1 MPGARTDDAT
11 ARRGGGRDDALR
23 RDVRLVG
30 DALGRVLVE
39 QDGEELLADVER
51 VRKLA
56 RKARESGSPA
66 DHAAL
71 AACVRALDGE
81 RSTAVL
87 RAFGLYFQLANVAE
101 AWHRVRSR
109 RRYEREEQI
118 PRESLA
124 EAFGL
129 LAGSGV
135 APAELARRAQA
146 VSLELVITAHPT
158 EAARRTVLQA
168 QLQLSRILEA
178 HDDPTLSPTARRR
191 LEDDVAAEITA
202 LWQADEVRSRRPRVV
217 DEIRHALWFFETT
230 LLAVAP
236 DVLAEYRER
245 LPGAHVPFRFGSW
258 VGGDQDGNPEAG
270 PQTVTEWL
278 ERARRLAL
286 TRYRV
291 EVRALARGTGVSTR
305 MVPVSDELLRS
316 IERDERELAAFA
328 GEIGD
333 QNFDEPYRRKLS
345 FIGKR
350 LENLLERN
358 DEPAY
363 GDAGGLLA
371 DLGLM
376 DASLRAN
383 RGARI
388 ADGPLAD
395 LRRRVEL
402 FGFHVAKLDVRLHAN
417 QLAEPDER
425 TRATFRTLREAR
437 ARHGE
442 RALDTVI
449 VSGTSSPDDLLRALA
464 LTQTEVGADLSLVPL
479 FETVADLRRAPATVT
494 ALLDDGRFGALVER
508 RGRRLEVMLG
518 YSDSGKDG
526 GYLTAAWETYRAQ
539 ESLAALAAERDIEL
553 TIFHGRGGSA
563 GRGGGPTH
571 AAILAQPPGHPPGR
585 LKLTDQG
592 ETVSNKYGL
601 PGLAH
606 RNLEAAVAATL
617 LAAFPD
623 ALGNV
628 PPAGGRELLDA
639 LSEDAFAAYCALVH
653 EDEGFVPFFRAFTP
667 VDELGVLALG
677 SRPARRP
684 SSHAYLA
691 GLRAIPWVFA
701 WTQTRTL
708 LPAWYGVGTALG
720 SVAATP
726 AGVGE
731 LRRLYGEWPF
741 FRAMIDNLEM
751 TLAKSSLE
759 IARGYLELVPAG
771 AERERIWEPDRGRAR
786 AHGRRRAR
794 DRGRGGPARPA
805 PRPAALGAPAQPVRR
820 SDERD
825 PGRPARALPR
835 RGLRRGARP
844 PGSAARALDR
854 GHRGGAAQHGLRP
867 RNRPCGRALSDRRR
881 ARAAPSS
888 CSSGP

>member
-1 MPGARTDDAT
+1 MPSTRADDPA
-11 ARRGGGRDDALR
+11 ALRSSRRDDALR

-39 QDGEELLADVER
+39 QVGEDLLADVER
-51 VRKLA
+51 VRRLA
-56 RKARESGSPA
+56 REARASGSPA
-66 DHAAL
+66 DHLAL
-71 AACVRALDGE
+71 SACVRSLDDE

-109 RRYEREEQI
+109 RRYEHEQRI

-124 EAFGL
+124 EAFGK
-129 LAGSGV
+129 LADSGIG
-135 APAELARRAQA
+135 PAELARRAQA

-178 HDDPTLSPTARRR
+178 LDDPALAAATRRQ
-191 LEDDVAAEITA
+191 LEDEVAAEITA

-230 LLAVAP
+230 LLDVAP
-236 DVLAEYRER
+236 DVLATYRER
-245 LPGAHVPFRFGSW
+245 LPAAAAPFSFGSW

-270 PQTVTEWL
+270 PHTLPEWL
-278 ERARRLAL
+278 ERARRLVL
-286 TRYRV
+286 TRYRI
-291 EVRALARGTGVSTR
+291 EVRGLARAIGVSTR
-305 MVPVSDELLRS
+305 MVPVTDELLRS
-316 IERDERELAAFA
+316 IERDEGELAAFA
-328 GEIGD
+328 LEIGD

-350 LENLLERN
+350 LENLLERSA
-358 DEPAY
+358 EPAY
-363 GDAGGLLA
+363 ADASELLA
-371 DLGLM
+371 DLELM

-402 FGFHVAKLDVRLHAN
+402 FGFHIAKLDVRLHAN
-417 QLAEPDER
+417 QLTAPDER
-425 TRATFRTLREAR
+425 THATFRAIRDAR
-437 ARHGE
+437 SRHGA

-449 VSGTSSPDDLLRALA
+449 VSGTSGRDDLLRALDLA
-464 LTQTEVGADLSLVPL
+464 QAEVGDDLSLVPL
-479 FETVADLRRAPATVT
+479 FETIADLRQAPATVA
-494 ALLDDGRFGALVER
+494 ALLDDERFGALVER

-526 GYLTAAWETYRAQ
+526 GYLTAAWENYRAQ
-539 ESLAALAAERDIEL
+539 ESLAALAGERHVEL

-585 LKLTDQG
+585 LKLTEQG
-592 ETVSNKYGL
+592 ETVSDKYGL

-623 ALGNV
+623 ALGNMA
-628 PPAGGRELLDA
+628 PPGGRELLDA
-639 LSEDAFAAYCALVH
+639 LSEHSFATYRALVH

-677 SRPARRP
+677 SRPAWRP

-708 LPAWYGVGTALG
+708 LPAWYGVGTAFG
-720 SVAATP
+720 SVAASDE
-726 AGVGE
+726 GIQE

-741 FRAMIDNLEM
+741 FRAMVDNLEM

-759 IARGYLELVPAG
+759 IARGYLELVPA
-771 AERERIWEPDRGRAR
+771 
-786 AHGRRRAR
+786 
-794 DRGRGGPARPA
+794 
-805 PRPAALGAPAQPVRR
+805 

-825 PGRPARALPR
+825 RIWTLIADEHARTVAAVLATVDE
-835 RGLRRGARP
+835 RGL
-844 PGSAARALDR
+844 LDR
-854 GHRGGAAQHGLRP
+854 HPTLQRSVRLRNPYVDPMNAIQVDLLGRYRAAH
-867 RNRPCGRALSDRRR
+867 SDDER
-881 ARAAPSS
+881 ARLAAPLARSIA
-888 CSSGP
+888 GIAAALRNTG

>member
-1 MPGARTDDAT
+1 MSSTAADEDAARSLS
-11 ARRGGGRDDALR
+11 RRDDALR

-39 QDGEELLADVER
+39 QVGEDLLADVER
-51 VRKLA
+51 VRHLA
-56 RKARESGSPA
+56 REARNSGSAA
-66 DHAAL
+66 DRAAL
-71 AACVRALDGE
+71 AACVRALDEE

-87 RAFGLYFQLANVAE
+87 RAFALYFQLANVAE

-109 RRYEREEQI
+109 RRYEREQRI

-124 EAFGL
+124 EAFGR
-129 LAGSGV
+129 LAEGAV
-135 APAELARRAQA
+135 EPAELARRARG

-178 HDDPTLSPTARRR
+178 LDDPALAASVRRQ
-191 LEDDVAAEITA
+191 LEDEVTAEITA

-230 LLAVAP
+230 LLDVAP
-236 DVLAEYRER
+236 DVLAAYRER
-245 LPGAHVPFRFGSW
+245 LPDAPAPLRFGSW

-270 PQTVTEWL
+270 PHTIPEWL

-291 EVRALARGTGVSTR
+291 EVRELARATGVSTR

-316 IERDERELAAFA
+316 IERDEHELAAFA
-328 GEIGD
+328 AEIGD

-345 FIGKR
+345 FVGHR
-350 LENLLERN
+350 LDNLLDRSA
-358 DEPAY
+358 EPGY
-363 GDAGGLLA
+363 TDAGALLA
-371 DLGLM
+371 DLELM

-388 ADGPLAD
+388 ADGALAG

-402 FGFHVAKLDVRLHAN
+402 FGFHIAKLDVRLHAN
-417 QLAEPDER
+417 QLADPDER
-425 TRATFRTLREAR
+425 THATFRAVRDSLE
-437 ARHGE
+437 RHGP

-449 VSGTSSPDDLLRALA
+449 VSGTSGPDDLLRALDLA
-464 LTQTEVGADLSLVPL
+464 QAEVGHDLSLVPL
-479 FETVADLRRAPATVT
+479 FETIADLRQSEATVS
-494 ALLDDGRFGALVER
+494 ALLDDERFGALVER

-526 GYLTAAWETYRAQ
+526 GYLTAAWENYRAQ
-539 ESLAALAAERDIEL
+539 ETLAELAAERDVEL

-585 LKLTDQG
+585 LKLTEQG

-601 PGLAH
+601 PGLAY

-617 LAAFPD
+617 LSAFPD
-623 ALGNV
+623 ALGNE
-628 PPAGGRELLDA
+628 PPAGARELLA
-639 LSEDAFAAYCALVH
+639 TLSEHSLATYRALVH
-653 EDEGFVPFFRAFTP
+653 EDSGFVPFFRAFTP
-667 VDELGVLALG
+667 VDELGLLALG

-691 GLRAIPWVFA
+691 GLRAIPWVFS

-708 LPAWYGVGTALG
+708 LPAWYGCGTALG
-720 SVAATP
+720 ALASTDE
-726 AGVGE
+726 GVGE
-731 LRRLYGEWPF
+731 LRRLYAEWPF
-741 FRAMIDNLEM
+741 FRAIVDNLEM

-759 IARGYLELVPAG
+759 VAREYLELVPDGGERDRIWTLIADEH
-771 AERERIWEPDRGRAR
+771 ARTVAAVLATVDERELLDRHPALQRSVRLRNPYVDPMNAIQVGLLVRYRAASSDEERAR
-786 AHGRRRAR
+786 LAAPLAR
-794 DRGRGGPARPA
+794 SIAGIA
-805 PRPAALGAPAQPVRR
+805 AAL
-820 SDERD
+820 
-825 PGRPARALPR
+825 
-835 RGLRRGARP
+835 
-844 PGSAARALDR
+844 
-854 GHRGGAAQHGLRP
+854 
-867 RNRPCGRALSDRRR
+867 RNTG
-881 ARAAPSS
+881 
-888 CSSGP
+888 

>member
-1 MPGARTDDAT
+1 VTSIRADEPA
-11 ARRGGGRDDALR
+11 ARRANRPDDALR

-30 DALGRVLVE
+30 DGLGRVLVE
-39 QDGEELLADVER
+39 QVGEELLADVER
-51 VRKLA
+51 VRRLA
-56 RKARESGSPA
+56 RAARASGSPA

-71 AACVRALDGE
+71 AACVRALDEE

-109 RRYEREEQI
+109 QRYEREERI

-124 EAFGL
+124 EAFGR
-129 LAGSGV
+129 LADSGV
-135 APAELARRAQA
+135 EPAELARRAQA

-178 HDDPTLSPTARRR
+178 LDAPALAPAARRQ
-191 LEDDVAAEITA
+191 LEDEVAAEITA

-230 LLAVAP
+230 LLDVAP
-236 DVLAEYRER
+236 DVLSMYRER
-245 LPGAHVPFRFGSW
+245 LPAAAPFRFGSW

-270 PQTVTEWL
+270 PHTVPEWL

-286 TRYRV
+286 TRYGM
-291 EVRALARGTGVSTR
+291 EVRGLARAIGVSTR
-305 MVPVSDELLRS
+305 MVPVADELLRS
-316 IERDERELAAFA
+316 IERDEGELAAYA
-328 GEIGD
+328 AAIGD

-358 DEPAY
+358 GERAY
-363 GDAGGLLA
+363 DDASGLLA
-371 DLGLM
+371 DLELM

-388 ADGPLAD
+388 ADGPLAE

-402 FGFHVAKLDVRLHAN
+402 FGFHIAKLDVRLHAN
-417 QLAEPDER
+417 QLAAPDER
-425 TRATFRTLREAR
+425 THATFRAVRDAR
-437 ARHGE
+437 IRHGA

-449 VSGTSSPDDLLRALA
+449 VSGTSGPDDLLRALA
-464 LTQTEVGADLSLVPL
+464 LTEAEVGDDLSLVPL
-479 FETVADLRRAPATVT
+479 FETIADLRQAPATVA
-494 ALLDDGRFGALVER
+494 ALLDDERFGALVER

-526 GYLTAAWETYRAQ
+526 GYLTAAWENYRAQ
-539 ESLAALAAERDIEL
+539 ESLAALAGERDIEL

-585 LKLTDQG
+585 LKLTEQG
-592 ETVSNKYGL
+592 ETVSDKYGL

-628 PPAGGRELLDA
+628 PPQGGRELLDG
-639 LSEDAFAAYCALVH
+639 LSEHAFATYRALVH

-720 SVAATP
+720 AVAASD
-726 AGVGE
+726 AGVEE

-771 AERERIWEPDRGRAR
+771 SECDRIWTLIADEHARTVAAVLATVDEQGVLDRHPTLQNSVRLRNPYVDPMNALQVDLLARYRAADSDDERAR
-786 AHGRRRAR
+786 LAAPLAR
-794 DRGRGGPARPA
+794 SIAGIA
-805 PRPAALGAPAQPVRR
+805 AAL
-820 SDERD
+820 
-825 PGRPARALPR
+825 
-835 RGLRRGARP
+835 
-844 PGSAARALDR
+844 
-854 GHRGGAAQHGLRP
+854 
-867 RNRPCGRALSDRRR
+867 RNTG
-881 ARAAPSS
+881 
-888 CSSGP
+888 

>member
-1 MPGARTDDAT
+1 MSTTRADDTAAT
-11 ARRGGGRDDALR
+11 RANRRDAPLR

-51 VRKLA
+51 VRTLA

-71 AACVRALDGE
+71 ADYVRSLDGE
-81 RSTAVL
+81 RSTSVL

-109 RRYEREEQI
+109 RRYEREERI

-124 EAFGL
+124 EAFGR
-129 LAGSGV
+129 LADSGV
-135 APAELARRAQA
+135 GPGELARGAGA

-168 QLQLSRILEA
+168 QLSLSRILEA
-178 HDDPTLSPTARRR
+178 LDDPALAPAARRR
-191 LEDDVAAEITA
+191 LEDEVAAEITA

-230 LLAVAP
+230 LLDAAP
-236 DVLAEYRER
+236 EVLAEYRER
-245 LPGAHVPFRFGSW
+245 LPAAAVPFRFGSW

-270 PQTVTEWL
+270 PHTVPEWL
-278 ERARRLAL
+278 ARARRLAL

-291 EVRALARGTGVSTR
+291 EVRQLARAIGVSTR
-305 MVPVSDELLRS
+305 MVAVSDELLRS
-316 IERDERELAAFA
+316 IESDERELAEFA
-328 GEIGD
+328 LEIGD

-345 FIGKR
+345 FVGKR
-350 LENLLERN
+350 LENLLERKG
-358 DEPAY
+358 EPAY
-363 GDAGGLLA
+363 DDATGLLA
-371 DLGLM
+371 DLELM
-376 DASLRAN
+376 DVSLRAN

-402 FGFHVAKLDVRLHAN
+402 FGFHVAKLDVRLHAK
-417 QLAEPDER
+417 QLAEPDQR
-425 TRATFRTLREAR
+425 THATFRAVRDAR
-437 ARHGE
+437 APHGA

-449 VSGTSSPDDLLRALA
+449 VSGTSGPDDMLRALA
-464 LTQTEVGADLSLVPL
+464 LTQAEVGDDLSLVPL
-479 FETVADLRRAPATVT
+479 FETIADLRQAPATV
-494 ALLDDGRFGALVER
+494 ASLLDDAQFGALVER

-526 GYLTAAWETYRAQ
+526 GYLTAAWENYRAQ
-539 ESLAALAAERDIEL
+539 EALAALAGERDVEL

-585 LKLTDQG
+585 LKLTEQG
-592 ETVSNKYGL
+592 ETVSDKYGL

-628 PPAGGRELLDA
+628 PPRGGRELLDT
-639 LSEDAFAAYCALVH
+639 LSEHAFATYRALVH

-720 SVAATP
+720 AVAASDD
-726 AGVGE
+726 GVQE
-731 LRRLYGEWPF
+731 LRRLYAEWPF

-759 IARGYLELVPAG
+759 IARGYLELVPKG
-771 AERERIWEPDRGRAR
+771 DDRDRIWTLIADEHARTVAAVLATVDEQGLLDRHPTLQRSVRLRNPYVDPMNAIQVDLLARYRAAHSAEERAR
-786 AHGRRRAR
+786 LAAPLAR
-794 DRGRGGPARPA
+794 SIAGIA
-805 PRPAALGAPAQPVRR
+805 AAL
-820 SDERD
+820 
-825 PGRPARALPR
+825 
-835 RGLRRGARP
+835 
-844 PGSAARALDR
+844 
-854 GHRGGAAQHGLRP
+854 
-867 RNRPCGRALSDRRR
+867 RNTG
-881 ARAAPSS
+881 
-888 CSSGP
+888 

>member
-1 MPGARTDDAT
+1 MTSASADDSSAAARGSRRDAP
-11 ARRGGGRDDALR
+11 LR

-51 VRKLA
+51 VRRLA
-56 RKARESGSPA
+56 RKARETGA
-66 DHAAL
+66 AEDHAAL
-71 AACVRALDGE
+71 AGDVRSLGE
-81 RSTAVL
+81 ARSTAVL

-101 AWHRVRSR
+101 AWHRVRLR
-109 RRYEREEQI
+109 RRYEREERV

-124 EAFGL
+124 EAFGR
-129 LAGSGV
+129 LAESGV
-135 APAELARRAQA
+135 TPPDVVRGAHA

-168 QLQLSRILEA
+168 QLHLSRVLEA
-178 HDDPTLSPTARRR
+178 LDDPALAPTARQQ
-191 LEDDVAAEITA
+191 LEESVAAEITA

-230 LLAVAP
+230 LLDVAP
-236 DVLAEYRER
+236 AVLAEYRLR
-245 LPGAHVPFRFGSW
+245 LPGAAAPFRFGSW

-270 PQTVTEWL
+270 PHTVPEWL
-278 ERARRLAL
+278 DRARRLAL
-286 TRYRV
+286 SRYRS
-291 EVRALARGTGVSTR
+291 EVRELARAIGVSTR

-316 IERDERELAAFA
+316 IAEDEGDLAGFA
-328 GEIGD
+328 LEIGD

-345 FIGKR
+345 FVGRR
-350 LENLLERN
+350 LENLLAGN
-358 DEPAY
+358 GEPGY
-363 GDAGGLLA
+363 DDADGLLL
-371 DLGLM
+371 DLDLM

-388 ADGPLAD
+388 ADGSLSD

-402 FGFHVAKLDVRLHAN
+402 FGFHIAKLDVRLHAD
-417 QLAEPDER
+417 QLAAPDER
-425 TRATFRTLREAR
+425 VHETFRAVRDAR
-437 ARHGE
+437 ARHGA
-442 RALDTVI
+442 RALDTII
-449 VSGTSSPDDLLRALA
+449 VSGTAGPDDLRRALT
-464 LTQTEVGADLSLVPL
+464 LMTEEVGADLSLVPL
-479 FETVADLRRAPATVT
+479 FETVADLRQAPATVAT
-494 ALLDDGRFGALVER
+494 LLDDARFGALVER

-526 GYLTAAWETYRAQ
+526 GYITAAWETYRAQ
-539 ESLAALAAERDIEL
+539 EALAALAAERGVEL

-585 LKLTDQG
+585 LKVTEQG
-592 ETVSNKYGL
+592 ETVSDKYGL

-623 ALGNV
+623 AIGNAA
-628 PPAGGRELLDA
+628 PPGGRELLDG
-639 LSEDAFAAYCALVH
+639 LSARSFATYRALVH
-653 EDEGFVPFFRAFTP
+653 EDPAFVPFFRAFTP

-684 SSHAYLA
+684 SSDAYLA
-691 GLRAIPWVFA
+691 GLRAIPWVFS

-720 SVAATP
+720 DAASTA
-726 AGVGE
+726 AGVQD
-731 LRRLYGEWPF
+731 LRRLYAGWPF

-759 IARGYLELVPAG
+759 IARGYLELVPASDD
-771 AERERIWEPDRGRAR
+771 RERIWALIAGEHERTVAAVLATVDEQGLLDRHPTLQRSVRLRNPYVDPMNAIQVDLLARFRTAASDEERAR
-786 AHGRRRAR
+786 LAAPVAR
-794 DRGRGGPARPA
+794 SIAGIA
-805 PRPAALGAPAQPVRR
+805 AAL
-820 SDERD
+820 
-825 PGRPARALPR
+825 
-835 RGLRRGARP
+835 
-844 PGSAARALDR
+844 
-854 GHRGGAAQHGLRP
+854 
-867 RNRPCGRALSDRRR
+867 RNTG
-881 ARAAPSS
+881 
-888 CSSGP
+888 

>member
-1 MPGARTDDAT
+1 MSSADSAAQRGSRRDAP
-11 ARRGGGRDDALR
+11 LR

-39 QDGEELLADVER
+39 QDGDELLADVER

-56 RKARESGSPA
+56 RKARESGSPT

-71 AACVRALDGE
+71 ATFVRNLDGE

-109 RRYEREEQI
+109 RRYEHEELI

-124 EAFGL
+124 EAFGR

-135 APAELARRAQA
+135 APADVVHRAHA

-178 HDDPTLSPTARRR
+178 HDDPALSPGARRR

-230 LLAVAP
+230 LFDVAP
-236 DVLAEYRER
+236 DVLAAFR
-245 LPGAHVPFRFGSW
+245 AHVPDAPAPFRFGSW

-270 PQTVTEWL
+270 PHTVPEWL
-278 ERARRLAL
+278 DRARRLAL
-286 TRYRV
+286 TRYRL
-291 EVRALARGTGVSTR
+291 EARQLARAIGVSTR
-305 MVPVSDELLRS
+305 MVPVSDALLRS
-316 IERDERELAAFA
+316 IEHDEGELAAFA
-328 GEIGD
+328 AEIGD

-345 FIGKR
+345 FVGKR
-350 LENLLERN
+350 LENLLAGN
-358 DEPAY
+358 GEPAY
-363 GDAGGLLA
+363 DDAGGLLV
-371 DLGLM
+371 DLELM

-388 ADGPLAD
+388 ADGSLAD

-402 FGFHVAKLDVRLHAN
+402 CGFHVAKLDVRLHAN
-417 QLAEPDER
+417 QLAAPDER
-425 TRATFRTLREAR
+425 VHETFRAVRAAR
-437 ARHGE
+437 ARHGA
-442 RALDTVI
+442 RALDTII
-449 VSGTSSPDDLLRALA
+449 VSGTAGPGDILRALE
-464 LTQTEVGADLSLVPL
+464 LTRADVGDDLSLVPL
-479 FETVADLRRAPATVT
+479 FETIADLRQAPATMT
-494 ALLDDGRFGALVER
+494 ALLDDERFGALVER

-526 GYLTAAWETYRAQ
+526 GYITAAWETYRAQ
-539 ESLAALAAERDIEL
+539 ESLAALAAEREIEL

-585 LKLTDQG
+585 LKLTEQG
-592 ETVSNKYGL
+592 ETVSDKYGL

-617 LAAFPD
+617 LAAFPE
-623 ALGNV
+623 AIGNV
-628 PPAGGRELLDA
+628 SPPGGRELLDG
-639 LSEDAFAAYCALVH
+639 LSATSFATYRALVH
-653 EDEGFVPFFRAFTP
+653 EDPAFVPFFRAFTP

-684 SSHAYLA
+684 SSDAYLA
-691 GLRAIPWVFA
+691 GLRAIPWVFS

-708 LPAWYGVGTALG
+708 LPAWYGVGSALDRVVG
-720 SVAATP
+720 SE
-726 AGVGE
+726 AGVAD
-731 LRRLYGEWPF
+731 LRRLYAEWPF

-759 IARGYLELVPAG
+759 IARGYLELVPEG
-771 AERERIWEPDRGRAR
+771 DDRDRIWGLVADEHARTVAAVLATVDEQGLLDRHPTLQRSVRLRNPYVDPMNAIQVDLLARYRAAASDEDRAR
-786 AHGRRRAR
+786 LAAPVAR
-794 DRGRGGPARPA
+794 SIAGIA
-805 PRPAALGAPAQPVRR
+805 AAL
-820 SDERD
+820 
-825 PGRPARALPR
+825 
-835 RGLRRGARP
+835 
-844 PGSAARALDR
+844 
-854 GHRGGAAQHGLRP
+854 
-867 RNRPCGRALSDRRR
+867 RNTG
-881 ARAAPSS
+881 
-888 CSSGP
+888 

>member
-1 MPGARTDDAT
+1 MSSTAADEGA
-11 ARRGGGRDDALR
+11 ARSPSRRDDALR

-39 QDGEELLADVER
+39 QDSEDLLVDVER
-51 VRKLA
+51 VRHLA
-56 RKARESGSPA
+56 REARSSGSAA
-66 DHAAL
+66 DRAAL
-71 AACVRALDGE
+71 AACVRALGEE

-109 RRYEREEQI
+109 RRYEREQQV

-124 EAFGL
+124 EAFGR
-129 LAGSGV
+129 LAARGV
-135 APAELARRAQA
+135 EPEEQASRARE

-178 HDDPTLSPTARRR
+178 LDDPALGPLARRR
-191 LEDDVAAEITA
+191 LQDEVAAEITA

-230 LLAVAP
+230 LLDVAP
-236 DVLAEYRER
+236 DVLGAYREQ
-245 LPGAHVPFRFGSW
+245 LPGAPSPLRFGSW

-270 PQTVTEWL
+270 PDTIPEWL

-291 EVRALARGTGVSTR
+291 EVRELARAIGVSTR
-305 MVPVSDELLRS
+305 MVPVSDELTAS
-316 IERDERELAAFA
+316 IERDEHELAAFA
-328 GEIGD
+328 AEIGD

-345 FIGKR
+345 FVGHR
-350 LENLLERN
+350 LDNLLDRSP
-358 DEPAY
+358 EPGYA
-363 GDAGGLLA
+363 DAGELLA
-371 DLGLM
+371 DLELM

-395 LRRRVEL
+395 LCRRVEV
-402 FGFHVAKLDVRLHAN
+402 FGFHIAKLDVRLHAN
-417 QLAEPDER
+417 QLSAPDER
-425 TRATFRTLREAR
+425 TRATFRAVRDALE
-437 ARHGE
+437 RHGP

-449 VSGTSSPDDLLRALA
+449 VSGTSGPDDLLRALD
-464 LTQTEVGADLSLVPL
+464 LTQTEVGHDLSLVPL
-479 FETVADLRRAPATVT
+479 FETIADLRECAATVA
-494 ALLDDGRFGALVER
+494 ALLGDERFGALVER
-508 RGRRLEVMLG
+508 RGKRLEVMLG

-526 GYLTAAWETYRAQ
+526 GYLTAAWENYRAQ
-539 ESLAALAAERDIEL
+539 ESLAALARERGIEL

-585 LKLTDQG
+585 LKLTEQG

-601 PGLAH
+601 PGLAY

-617 LAAFPD
+617 LTAFPD
-623 ALGNV
+623 ALGNE
-628 PPAGGRELLDA
+628 PPDGARELLGA
-639 LSEDAFAAYCALVH
+639 LSEHSLATYLSLVH

-691 GLRAIPWVFA
+691 GLRAIPWVFS

-708 LPAWYGVGTALG
+708 LPAWYGCGTALG
-720 SVAATP
+720 ALAESED
-726 AGVGE
+726 GVHE
-731 LRRLYGEWPF
+731 LRRLYAEWPF
-741 FRAMIDNLEM
+741 FRAIVDNLEM

-759 IARGYLELVPAG
+759 VAREYLELVPEG
-771 AERERIWEPDRGRAR
+771 DERERIWALIADEHARTVAAVLATVDERELLDRHPALQRSVRLRNPYVDPMNAIQVGLLARYRAAGSDEERAR
-786 AHGRRRAR
+786 LAAPLAR
-794 DRGRGGPARPA
+794 SIAGIA
-805 PRPAALGAPAQPVRR
+805 AAL
-820 SDERD
+820 
-825 PGRPARALPR
+825 
-835 RGLRRGARP
+835 
-844 PGSAARALDR
+844 
-854 GHRGGAAQHGLRP
+854 
-867 RNRPCGRALSDRRR
+867 RNTG
-881 ARAAPSS
+881 
-888 CSSGP
+888 

>member
-1 MPGARTDDAT
+1 MPIARTDDPA
-11 ARRGGGRDDALR
+11 ARQAGSRDDALR

-39 QDGEELLADVER
+39 QGGEDLLADVER
-51 VRKLA
+51 VRRLA
-56 RKARESGSPA
+56 REARASGSPA
-66 DHAAL
+66 DRAAL
-71 AACVRALDGE
+71 AACVRALDSE

-101 AWHRVRSR
+101 AHHRVRSR
-109 RRYEREEQI
+109 RRYEHEERI

-124 EAFGL
+124 EAFGK
-129 LAGSGV
+129 LAAGGV
-135 APAELARRAQA
+135 DDAELRRGAA
-146 VSLELVITAHPT
+146 NASLELVITAHPT

-178 HDDPTLSPTARRR
+178 HDDPALAPAARRR
-191 LEDDVAAEITA
+191 VEDDVIAEITA

-230 LLAVAP
+230 LLDVAP

-245 LPGAHVPFRFGSW
+245 LPGAPAPLRFGSW

-270 PQTVTEWL
+270 PHTVAEWL
-278 ERARRLAL
+278 DRARTLAL
-286 TRYRV
+286 TRYRG
-291 EVRALARGTGVSTR
+291 EVRALARATGVSTR

-316 IERDERELAAFA
+316 IEDDERELAGFA
-328 GEIGD
+328 AEIGD

-345 FIGKR
+345 FVGRR
-350 LENLLERN
+350 LENLLERPA
-358 DEPAY
+358 EPGYA
-363 GDAGGLLA
+363 DAGALLA
-371 DLGLM
+371 DLELM
-376 DASLRAN
+376 DVSLRAN

-388 ADGPLAD
+388 ADGPLAE

-402 FGFHVAKLDVRLHAN
+402 FGFHIAKLDVRLHAN
-417 QLAEPDER
+417 QLEAPDER
-425 TRATFRTLREAR
+425 THATFRSVREAR
-437 ARHGE
+437 TRYGA

-449 VSGTSSPDDLLRALA
+449 VSGTAGPDDLLRALD
-464 LTQTEVGADLSLVPL
+464 LTEAEVGDDLSLVPL
-479 FETVADLRRAPATVT
+479 FETIADLRASATTVA
-494 ALLDDGRFGALVER
+494 ALLDDERFGALVER

-526 GYLTAAWETYRAQ
+526 GYLTAAWANYRAQ
-539 ESLAALAAERDIEL
+539 ESLAALAGERDIEL

-585 LKLTDQG
+585 LKLTEQG
-592 ETVSNKYGL
+592 ETVSDKYGL

-617 LAAFPD
+617 LAAFPS

-628 PPAGGRELLDA
+628 PPPGGRELLGA
-639 LSEDAFAAYCALVH
+639 LSEHAFGTYRALVH
-653 EDEGFVPFFRAFTP
+653 EDTGFVPFFRAFTP

-720 SVAATP
+720 GVAARDE
-726 AGVGE
+726 GRSE
-731 LRRLYGEWPF
+731 LRRLYGHWPF
-741 FRAMIDNLEM
+741 FRAMIDNVEM

-759 IARGYLELVPAG
+759 IARGYLELVPSG
-771 AERERIWEPDRGRAR
+771 DERERIWTLIADEHAR
-786 AHGRRRAR
+786 TVDAV
-794 DRGRGGPARPA
+794 
-805 PRPAALGAPAQPVRR
+805 LTIV
-820 SDERD
+820 DERD
-825 PGRPARALPR
+825 L
-835 RGLRRGARP
+835 
-844 PGSAARALDR
+844 LDR
-854 GHRGGAAQHGLRP
+854 HPALQRSVRLRNPYVDPMNAIQIDLLARYRAAG
-867 RNRPCGRALSDRRR
+867 SDDER
-881 ARAAPSS
+881 ARLAAPVARSIA
-888 CSSGP
+888 GIAAALRNTG

>member
-1 MPGARTDDAT
+1 MSSTAADDPA
-11 ARRGGGRDDALR
+11 ARRQIRPDDALR

-39 QDGEELLADVER
+39 QVGEDLLADVER
-51 VRKLA
+51 VRRLA
-56 RKARESGSPA
+56 REARNSGSAA
-66 DHAAL
+66 DQAAL
-71 AACVRALDGE
+71 ATCVRALGEE

-109 RRYEREEQI
+109 RRYEREERI

-124 EAFGL
+124 EAFGK
-129 LAGSGV
+129 LAESGV
-135 APAELARRAQA
+135 QPAELGLRARD

-168 QLQLSRILEA
+168 QLQLSRILQA
-178 HDDPTLSPTARRR
+178 LDDPTLAPAARHR
-191 LEDDVAAEITA
+191 LEDEVVAEITA

-230 LLAVAP
+230 LLDVAP
-236 DVLAEYRER
+236 DVLAQYRER
-245 LPGAHVPFRFGSW
+245 LPGAPAPLRFGSW

-270 PQTVTEWL
+270 PDTIPEWL
-278 ERARRLAL
+278 DRARRLAL
-286 TRYRV
+286 TRHRV
-291 EVRALARGTGVSTR
+291 EVRGLARAIGVSTR

-328 GEIGD
+328 AEIGD

-345 FIGKR
+345 FIGQR
-350 LENLLERN
+350 LDNLLDRAA
-358 DEPAY
+358 EPGYA
-363 GDAGGLLA
+363 DAGGLLA
-371 DLGLM
+371 DLELM

-388 ADGPLAD
+388 ADGHLAD

-425 TRATFRTLREAR
+425 TLATFRAVRNALDA
-437 ARHGE
+437 HGP

-449 VSGTSSPDDLLRALA
+449 VSGTSGPDDLLRALA
-464 LTQTEVGADLSLVPL
+464 LVESEVGRDLSLVPL
-479 FETVADLRRAPATVT
+479 FETIADLRQSAATVS
-494 ALLDDGRFGALVER
+494 ALLDDERFGALVDR
-508 RGRRLEVMLG
+508 RGGRIEVMLG

-526 GYLTAAWETYRAQ
+526 GYLTAAWENYRAQ
-539 ESLAALAAERDIEL
+539 EALAALAGERGVEL

-563 GRGGGPTH
+563 GRGGGPAH

-585 LKLTDQG
+585 LKLTEQG
-592 ETVSNKYGL
+592 ETVSDKYAL

-617 LAAFPD
+617 LAAFPRE
-623 ALGNV
+623 LGNA
-628 PPAGGRELLDA
+628 PPAGARELLAA
-639 LSEDAFAAYCALVH
+639 LSEHAFATYRALVH
-653 EDEGFVPFFRAFTP
+653 EDPGFVPFFRAFTP

-691 GLRAIPWVFA
+691 GLRAIPWVFS

-708 LPAWYGVGTALG
+708 LPAWYGCGTALG
-720 SVAATP
+720 AVAATDD
-726 AGVGE
+726 GVRE
-731 LRRLYGEWPF
+731 LRRLYAEWPF
-741 FRAMIDNLEM
+741 FRAIIDNLEM

-759 IARGYLELVPAG
+759 IAREYLELAPAG
-771 AERERIWEPDRGRAR
+771 DDRDRIWALIAEEHARIVAAVLATVDEQGLLDRHPALQRSVRLRNPYVDPMNAIQVDLLARYRAAGSDEER
-786 AHGRRRAR
+786 ASLAAPLAR
-794 DRGRGGPARPA
+794 SIAGIA
-805 PRPAALGAPAQPVRR
+805 AAL
-820 SDERD
+820 
-825 PGRPARALPR
+825 
-835 RGLRRGARP
+835 
-844 PGSAARALDR
+844 
-854 GHRGGAAQHGLRP
+854 
-867 RNRPCGRALSDRRR
+867 RNTG
-881 ARAAPSS
+881 
-888 CSSGP
+888 

>member
-1 MPGARTDDAT
+1 MPSTRADDPA
-11 ARRGGGRDDALR
+11 ALRSRRDDALR

-39 QDGEELLADVER
+39 QVGEDLLADVER
-51 VRKLA
+51 VRRLA
-56 RKARESGSPA
+56 REARASGSPA

-71 AACVRALDGE
+71 SAFVRSLDDE

-109 RRYEREEQI
+109 RRYEREQRI

-124 EAFGL
+124 EAFGR
-129 LAGSGV
+129 LAESGV
-135 APAELARRAQA
+135 EPAELARRAQT

-178 HDDPTLSPTARRR
+178 LDDPALAPAARRQ
-191 LEDDVAAEITA
+191 LEDEVVAEITA

-230 LLAVAP
+230 LLDVAP
-236 DVLAEYRER
+236 DVLAAYRER
-245 LPGAHVPFRFGSW
+245 LPAAAAPFSFGSW

-270 PQTVTEWL
+270 PDTLPEWL

-291 EVRALARGTGVSTR
+291 EVRGLARAIGVSTR
-305 MVPVSDELLRS
+305 MVPVADELLRS

-328 GEIGD
+328 LEIGD

-350 LENLLERN
+350 LENLLDRN
-358 DEPAY
+358 AEPAY
-363 GDAGGLLA
+363 ADASELLA
-371 DLGLM
+371 DLELM

-388 ADGPLAD
+388 ADGQLAD

-425 TRATFRTLREAR
+425 THATYRAIRDAR
-437 ARHGE
+437 LRHGA

-449 VSGTSSPDDLLRALA
+449 VSGTSGPDDLLRALDLA
-464 LTQTEVGADLSLVPL
+464 EAEVGEDLSLVPL
-479 FETVADLRRAPATVT
+479 FETIADLRQAPATVAT
-494 ALLDDGRFGALVER
+494 LLDDERFGALVER
-508 RGRRLEVMLG
+508 RGSRLEVMLG

-526 GYLTAAWETYRAQ
+526 GYLTAAWENYRAQ
-539 ESLAALAAERDIEL
+539 ESLAALAGERDVEL

-585 LKLTDQG
+585 LKLTEQG
-592 ETVSNKYGL
+592 ETVSDKYGL

-606 RNLEAAVAATL
+606 RNLEAAVAATV

-623 ALGNV
+623 ALGNA
-628 PPAGGRELLDA
+628 PPPGGRELLDA
-639 LSEDAFAAYCALVH
+639 LSEHAFSTYRALVH

-720 SVAATP
+720 GVAAGDG
-726 AGVGE
+726 GVQE
-731 LRRLYGEWPF
+731 LRRLYAEWPF
-741 FRAMIDNLEM
+741 FGAMIDNLEM

-771 AERERIWEPDRGRAR
+771 
-786 AHGRRRAR
+786 
-794 DRGRGGPARPA
+794 
-805 PRPAALGAPAQPVRR
+805 
-820 SDERD
+820 DERD
-825 PGRPARALPR
+825 RIWALIAGEHARTVAAVLATVDE
-835 RGLRRGARP
+835 RGLLDRHPTLQRSIRLRNPYVDPMNAIQVGLLARYR
-844 PGSAARALDR
+844 SAA
-854 GHRGGAAQHGLRP
+854 
-867 RNRPCGRALSDRRR
+867 SDGER
-881 ARAAPSS
+881 ARLAAPLARSIA
-888 CSSGP
+888 GIAAALRNTG